1 MGYSKDEASDY
12 QQMAKHPEVV
22 KKVME
27 DALANGEVV
36 TKSSVMR
43 EIKFYKNRIADLE
56 KKKNPEPEIR
66 EVEVEVVPD
75 DYEQSKTDAKRFR
88 EQAKTNKAA
97 YDQLM
102 AKYTKKCNEA
112 LELQDKV
119 NELQHVTQEGLEF
132 GNLSENVFY
141 FCTLANNFVGNVGG
155 LVWLTDRINDM
166 TDKEKDLFLK
176 AAHALNDFSQM
187 FAQNM
192 ERIGYGTRTDTAVPL
207 LAD

>member
-1 MGYSKDEASDY
+1 LALLPIVAVALAVNAETETHYVYTQPQQQTPVKKGVKAGTIKMGSQTIK
-12 QQMAKHPEVV
+12 VV
-22 KKVME
+22 K
-27 DALANGEVV
+27 
-36 TKSSVMR
+36 
-43 EIKFYKNRIADLE
+43 AD
-56 KKKNPEPEIR
+56 
-66 EVEVEVVPD
+66 
-75 DYEQSKTDAKRFR
+75 EQSKTDAKRFR

-112 LELQDKV
+112 LELQDQV